1 MEPLAEETSEER
13 PDVTAEPGAPPA
25 ERSASEPPGSSA
37 PREPSPAATRD
48 PDVALDDEAPAEIE
62 KTFTVLCALGGA
74 MCLVPRQWWSAALL
88 FALSGVGLILVMR
101 RRRQGTRA

>member
-13 PDVTAEPGAPPA
+13 PDVTAEPSEPPA
-25 ERSASEPPGSSA
+25 GTASEPPDPPA
-37 PREPSPAATRD
+37 PRDPSPAEPRD

-74 MCLVPRQWWSAALL
+74 MCLVPRQWWSAGLL
-88 FALSGVGLILVMR
+88 FALAGVGLILVMR